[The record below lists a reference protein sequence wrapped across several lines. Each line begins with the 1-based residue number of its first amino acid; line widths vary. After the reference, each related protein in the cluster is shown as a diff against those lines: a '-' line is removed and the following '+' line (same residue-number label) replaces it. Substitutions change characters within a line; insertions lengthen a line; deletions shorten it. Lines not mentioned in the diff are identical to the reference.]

1 MRPTLGVSVFVALF
15 LVIAIDGRARAGPE
29 PGSEKSGRGGAPAGL
44 QPETYELP
52 VLTILGGGGPR
63 FQRIQLK
70 VGDGAGGIEPR
81 DFQTGAYFDF
91 GWFLLARPAAR
102 KLFRPSVQAIVL
114 QLSGGAGVGLKVEPS
129 GTGISLQTRTWRLL
143 GQFGY
148 LYPMGRVQVGGF
160 VGLGADL
167 LRIDLNSVLPSS
179 RIIYFRLGPAVTYQ
193 IVEQLLHVRV
203 DLGLRA
209 PFVLD
214 GLSDAFGNDASGMG
228 MDAAL
233 MFNGRLE
240 NGFSYAFRLVWEYYW
255 LRFGGAS
262 ASVPAAGEGA
272 DGGDNAITLQ
282 FLVGWSL

>member
-1 MRPTLGVSVFVALF
+1 M
-15 LVIAIDGRARAGPE
+15 
-29 PGSEKSGRGGAPAGL
+29 
-44 QPETYELP
+44 QPDTYELP

-63 FQRIQLK
+63 FQRIQLE

-91 GWFLLARPAAR
+91 GWFVLTRPAAR
-102 KLFRPSVQAIVL
+102 KLSRPSMRAIVL
-114 QLSGGAGVGLKVEPS
+114 QLEGGAGVGLTVEPS
-129 GTGISLQTRTWRLL
+129 GSGISLQTRAWRLL

-148 LYPMGRVQVGGF
+148 LYPMGRVQVGGLLG
-160 VGLGADL
+160 VGADL
-167 LRIDLNSVLPSS
+167 LKIDLNSVLPSS

-193 IVEQLLHVRV
+193 IVKQLLDLRV

-214 GLSDAFGNDASGMG
+214 GLADAFGNDARGIG

-240 NGFSYAFRLVWEYYW
+240 NGLSYAVRLIWEHYW
-255 LRFGGAS
+255 VRFAGTS
-262 ASVPAAGEGA
+262 ASIPASGEGA
-272 DGGDNAITLQ
+272 EGGDNAITLH